1 MQLKDIFRSL
11 VIPLLI
17 SGCVSRQ
24 SIHED
29 IFIDAK
35 YGNDKNPGTFRKP
48 IKTISELNMRL
59 AEKPSNVYFS
69 GNQTY
74 EGCLVLNNINGTE
87 ERPFRITSPGRK
99 RARIDGG
106 NSEAII
112 MNGCGFVI
120 VSDLLLKGN
129 GRKDGSTT
137 NGLSVRNSTDC
148 RLMNLRAEGFQ
159 KSGVDLYNCRNIE
172 VRSVKAFNNGF
183 SGINVMGSSRD
194 SSRNIIIIA
203 CTAENNPG
211 DPTKLDNHSGNGI
224 LVGMSDSV
232 VIERCIATE
241 NGWDMPRTGNGPVGI
256 WSWESSHVKIL
267 YCISYNNKT
276 SKNAKDGGGFDLD
289 GGVSNSVI
297 QYCISFGNE
306 GAGYGLFQYS
316 GASPW
321 HDNKISYCLS
331 LRDATTTEGA
341 GSVFVWNGSDDPGQL
356 TNCEIIHNLII
367 NSRKPLV
374 SYENASK
381 HKDFTFARNLFIGP
395 HRIAGSDSG
404 SVFRKN
410 VWLGG
415 GKSKR
420 NN

>member
-11 VIPLLI
+11 VILLLI

-35 YGNDKNPGTFRKP
+35 YGNDNNTGTFRKP
-48 IKTISELNMRL
+48 IKTISELNKRL
-59 AEKPSNVYFS
+59 ADKPSDVYFA

-74 EGCLVLNNINGTE
+74 EGSLVLNNFLGTE

-99 RARIDGG
+99 RARINGG

-112 MNGCGFVI
+112 MNECRFVV

-129 GRKDGSTT
+129 GRKGGSTA
-137 NGLSVRNSTDC
+137 NGLFIRNSTNC
-148 RLMNLRAEGFQ
+148 RLMNIRAEGFQ

-172 VRSVKAFNNGF
+172 VKSVKAFNNGF
-183 SGINVMGSSRD
+183 SGINVMGSVRD
-194 SSRNIIIIA
+194 SSRLITIVN
-203 CTAENNPG
+203 CTAENNAG

-232 VIERCIATE
+232 LIERCIATE

-256 WSWESSHVKIL
+256 WAWESSNVKIQ

-297 QYCISFGNE
+297 QYCISFGNQ
-306 GAGYGLFQYS
+306 GAGFGLFQYS

-321 HDNKISYCLS
+321 HDNMIRYCLS

-341 GSVFVWNGSDDPGQL
+341 GAVFVWNGSNNAEQL
-356 TNCEIIHNLII
+356 SNCEINNNLII

-381 HKDFTFARNLFIGP
+381 HKYFTFSGNMFIGP

-415 GKSKR
+415 GKSK
-420 NN
+420 